1 MVRPAAGPGRAGLR
15 AEGSVRSGA
24 GAVPRAEELRA
35 PSRADPAL
43 PCAGTAM
50 APPRKGDLSAE
61 EKDLL
66 AVIATGNTEEAGRL
80 LGSKNVRVNCLD
92 EHGMTPLMHAAYKG
106 KVDMCRLLLRHGAD
120 VNCNEHEHG
129 YTALMFAGLSGNK
142 EITWMMLEAGAETD
156 VVNSVGRTAAQ
167 MAAFVGQHDCVTV
180 INNFFPRE
188 RLDYYTKPQGLDKEP
203 KLPVKLAG
211 PLHKIITTTNMHPVK
226 IVLLVKENPLLAEV
240 EALQKCYRVLDLI
253 CEKCMKQK
261 DMNEVLAMKMH
272 YISCIFQKCITF
284 LKEREDKLD
293 GFIKSLLKGR
303 EKDGFPVYQEKLI
316 RESIRKF
323 PYCEATLLQQLV
335 RSIAPVEIGSDPTA
349 FSVLTQ
355 AITGQVGF
363 VDAEFCTTCGGKGAD
378 KRCSVCKMVM
388 YCDQNC
394 QKIHWFTHKKVCKI
408 LKEIHEKQE
417 LEAAKEKRKLEK
429 KQKKDEMQ
437 LVEGSSTS
445 EQQSDTGLDPT
456 KEVDP
461 SHPTDGTEEPEL
473 TKEMEALALQP
484 EHPPESETALDDINV
499 QKIQD
504 SEE

>member
-1 MVRPAAGPGRAGLR
+1 MIDCKWFSFVQHCSVFKSIEQHNQKTNREICCMLVTIFFHEDFVRFFVNKILCEALVVILNMYGQ
-15 AEGSVRSGA
+15 VKMISGMKIK
-24 GAVPRAEELRA
+24 RCSILF
-35 PSRADPAL
+35 
-43 PCAGTAM
+43 CM
-50 APPRKGDLSAE
+50 
-61 EKDLL
+61 LL
-66 AVIATGNTEEAGRL
+66 V
-80 LGSKNVRVNCLD
+80 SSFFCQ
-92 EHGMTPLMHAAYKG
+92 HGMTPLMHAAYKG

-129 YTALMFAGLSGNK
+129 YTALMFAGLS
-142 EITWMMLEAGAETD
+142 
-156 VVNSVGRTAAQ
+156 
-167 MAAFVGQHDCVTV
+167 GQHDCVTV

-303 EKDGFPVYQEKLI
+303 DKDGFPVYQEKLI

-378 KRCSVCKMVM
+378 KRCSVCKMVI

-417 LEAAKEKRKLEK
+417 LEAAKEKRKQEK

-445 EQQSDTGLDPT
+445 EQQSDSDPDPT
-456 KEVDP
+456 KEMDP
-461 SHPTDGTEEPEL
+461 NHPTEGTEEPEF

-484 EHPPESETALDDINV
+484 ESPLESETALDDIDL